1 MPPLSELERRMAAL
15 ESRQSSLETQLT
27 RLDMTVSHSLASREW
42 VKELVDPIVENTR
55 ETRHLVE
62 MQGRD
67 MQTLNAAHNK
77 LLEARAQQEK
87 EEHEAKMAA
96 LQDQTWANLLKNKW
110 APVAAFI
117 VALAVILNHLATL
130 ALTWINAHGL
140 GAK

>member
-1 MPPLSELERRMAAL
+1 MNELSELERRMAAI
-15 ESRQSSLETQLT
+15 ESRQSSLETIVT
-27 RLDMTVSHSLASREW
+27 RIDTTVNHSLASREW
-42 VKELVDPIVENTR
+42 VKELVAPIVENTR

-96 LQDQTWANLLKNKW
+96 LQDQTWSNLLKNKW

-117 VALAVILNHLATL
+117 VALAVILNHLSTL
-130 ALTWINAHGL
+130 LLSWMGAHGM
-140 GAK
+140 K

>member
-1 MPPLSELERRMAAL
+1 MTEFSELERRMATL
-15 ESRQSSLETQLT
+15 EARQSATETIVA
-27 RLDMTVSHSLASREW
+27 RIDVTVSHSLASREW
-42 VKELVDPIVENTR
+42 VKELVEPIVENTR

-96 LQDQTWANLLKNKW
+96 LQDQTWSNLLKNKW

-117 VALAVILNHLATL
+117 VALAVILNHLGTL
-130 ALTWINAHGL
+130 LLSWLSTQGV
-140 GAK
+140 K